1 MEWTKYRRV
10 KKANDLLQKLSTPL
24 FVEGYEIY
32 TSLSIG
38 ISIFPSD
45 GQTAET
51 LLKNADIAMY
61 QVKAQGRNSF
71 RFFSPDMNKRSIKR
85 LEMENNLRYAIE
97 RGELFL
103 EYQPQVNV
111 QNRQLFGV
119 ESLIRWQQPE
129 LGLIRPDQFIRMAE
143 ETGLILPIG
152 NWVMKEA
159 FTQNVKWS
167 RDLNANITTAVNIS
181 ALQFMQ
187 KSFVDEVKELI
198 DVTGVNPKNIELELT
213 ESLLME
219 SGQKTDTTLEKLK
232 SIGLQLAIDDFGTG
246 YSSLS
251 YLKHLPIDRLKVDR
265 SFIKDM
271 EEDTDSTAIT
281 NAIIAM
287 AKSLKLHVIA
297 EGVENKAQLGILQD
311 LGCNEIQGYLF
322 GKPERPEYVESR
334 FNTTYDI

>member
-1 MEWTKYRRV
+1 
-10 KKANDLLQKLSTPL
+10 
-24 FVEGYEIY
+24 
-32 TSLSIG
+32 
-38 ISIFPSD
+38 
-45 GQTAET
+45 
-51 LLKNADIAMY
+51 MY

>member
-1 MEWTKYRRV
+1 
-10 KKANDLLQKLSTPL
+10 
-24 FVEGYEIY
+24 
-32 TSLSIG
+32 
-38 ISIFPSD
+38 
-45 GQTAET
+45 
-51 LLKNADIAMY
+51 
-61 QVKAQGRNSF
+61 
-71 RFFSPDMNKRSIKR
+71 
-85 LEMENNLRYAIE
+85 
-97 RGELFL
+97 
-103 EYQPQVNV
+103 
-111 QNRQLFGV
+111 
-119 ESLIRWQQPE
+119 
-129 LGLIRPDQFIRMAE
+129 MAE
-143 ETGLILPIG
+143 ETGGLILPPIG

-287 AKSLKLHVIA
+287 AKSSSCMLSPKGGSKI
-297 EGVENKAQLGILQD
+297 KPSS
-311 LGCNEIQGYLF
+311 GYC
-322 GKPERPEYVESR
+322 R
-334 FNTTYDI
+334 I